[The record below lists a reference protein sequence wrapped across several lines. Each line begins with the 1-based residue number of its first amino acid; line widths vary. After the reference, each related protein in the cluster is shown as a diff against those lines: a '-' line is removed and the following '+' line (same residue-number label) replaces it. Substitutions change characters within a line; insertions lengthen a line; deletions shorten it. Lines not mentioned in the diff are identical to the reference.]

1 MNNKY
6 GADDALQHPS
16 CVAALT
22 ASLTS
27 PRVTTRKLVSEVLTF
42 LCHWDRPNGHSMVL
56 AALDQIKNYEG
67 ETGRFDAWLRI
78 VEVTIDGRGKLG
90 SLVGAS
96 EEVKSGGIGMENLL
110 MEYALAT
117 LFLINSLAQGADDVA
132 VRVHIR
138 AQFKGCGFARIASK
152 MRQIKYEL
160 IDKQIERYEE
170 DSQVDYEDLFE
181 RDGQSMIEG
190 QEGEVK
196 DLNDPVAIVEAINI
210 KIQGSRTQDYFIS
223 ALHHL
228 LLIKDDTGD
237 DRLRLFQLIDAIL
250 GHVVMD
256 RRMPD
261 MDLKASLNFSIQGI
275 LDKLKLDSEVT
286 NYMEEAVLARQA
298 AEAAI
303 AERDAMA
310 EQVAMGADGLIKK
323 LKEQIEEQDR
333 ALEMQRRRNEGLES
347 ELNELQRS
355 HMQQMQRNELETREL
370 YLMLREAED
379 AASAAEVEKTSGL
392 PNTSGNKSK
401 HPSIGILDRQRLME
415 KLEMQL
421 ERKKAE
427 FKLEG
432 KQWQQL
438 IPPSDKLRSLREQ
451 MDAVQSEARNLEQMQ
466 WEERVKQNGFGLTRT
481 RGVVRRLSS
490 APALDRR
497 NRRSRASI
505 ADRDSLLEEEAGSE
519 LDSET
524 GEKAVFINEKPVII
538 NFMRPKASGANKNLM
553 SELRGKVPKLNASDD
568 EMADGD
574 DELPKKKGTAEDSA
588 EEDDGVTIGSSR
600 PSVGSDAPKTPI
612 DEPLAGA
619 VGEEKSLLAG
629 FGGPPPPPPPP
640 ASSSVLPGFG
650 GPPPPSPPILAGFS
664 GPQPPP
670 PPPLLA
676 GFSNALPPP
685 SPLIPGFG
693 GPPPPLP
700 PLLPGFGGSPPPL
713 PGFGGPPAP
722 SPPSMPG
729 FSSSAPPPPSLPGF
743 GSAAPPPPSLPG
755 FGSAAP
761 PPPTMPGFGG
771 GPPPPPPP
779 SGFSFGGP
787 APPPPPPPFPG
798 APSGGWL
805 QNRGGIPAAPGI
817 SLIGGPR
824 PKKKLKPMHW
834 EKLDVSEYT
843 MWATRKDGKEKL
855 YTELQAK
862 GVLDEIERMFV
873 FKESK
878 LATGKK
884 TGNEKKQFISSEVQK
899 SFRKYARIQ
908 CIIFRG

>member
-6 GADDALQHPS
+6 GADDALQHQS

-42 LCHWDRPNGHSMVL
+42 LCHWDRPHGHSMVL

-152 MRQIKYEL
+152 MRQFKYEL

-181 RDGQSMIEG
+181 RDGQSMMEG

-196 DLNDPVAIVEAINI
+196 DLNDPISIVEAINT

-250 GHVVMD
+250 GYVVMD

-303 AERDAMA
+303 AERDTMA

-379 AASAAEVEKTSGL
+379 AATAAEVEKTTGL
-392 PNTSGNKSK
+392 PNTSGHRVSSK

-451 MDAVQSEARNLEQMQ
+451 MDAVQAEARNLEQLQ
-466 WEERVKQNGFGLTRT
+466 WEERAKQNGFGLTRT

-490 APALDRR
+490 APVLDRR

-519 LDSET
+519 LDSEA
-524 GEKAVFINEKPVII
+524 GEKAVIINEKPVII
-538 NFMRPKASGANKNLM
+538 NFMRPKAGANKNLM
-553 SELRGKVPKLNASDD
+553 SELRDKVTKLNASDD

-574 DELPKKKGTAEDSA
+574 DELPKTKGTAEDSA

-600 PSVGSDAPKTPI
+600 PSVGSDAPKTPT
-612 DEPLAGA
+612 DELLAGT
-619 VGEEKSLLAG
+619 VGEGKSLLAG

-640 ASSSVLPGFG
+640 LATSSELPGFSGPPPPPPPTLLAGFGGTAPSLPGFGGPPPPPPPSLPGFG
-650 GPPPPSPPILAGFS
+650 GPPPPSL
-664 GPQPPP
+664 
-670 PPPLLA
+670 
-676 GFSNALPPP
+676 
-685 SPLIPGFG
+685 PGFG
-693 GPPPPLP
+693 GPPPP
-700 PLLPGFGGSPPPL
+700 PPP
-713 PGFGGPPAP
+713 
-722 SPPSMPG
+722 SIPG
-729 FSSSAPPPPSLPGF
+729 FSSSAPPPPPLPGF
-743 GSAAPPPPSLPG
+743 GSAAPPPPP
-755 FGSAAP
+755 
-761 PPPTMPGFGG
+761 MPGFGE
-771 GPPPPPPP
+771 GPPPPSPP
-779 SGFSFGGP
+779 GFSFGGP
-787 APPPPPPPFPG
+787 GAPPPPPPPFLG
-798 APSGGWL
+798 ASSGGWL
-805 QNRGGIPAAPGI
+805 QNRGSVPAAPGI

-834 EKLDVSEYT
+834 EKLDVAEYT

-878 LATGKK
+878 LTTGKK
-884 TGNEKKQFISSEVQK
+884 PGNEKKQLISNEVQK
-899 SFRKYARIQ
+899 SFRKCTRVK
-908 CIIFRG
+908 CITFRG

>member
-56 AALDQIKNYEG
+56 ASLDQIKNYEG

-138 AQFKGCGFARIASK
+138 AQFKGCGFARIAIK
-152 MRQIKYEL
+152 MKHFKYEL

-181 RDGQSMIEG
+181 RDGQSMMEG

-196 DLNDPVAIVEAINI
+196 DPNDPVSIVEAINT

-303 AERDAMA
+303 SERDAMA

-379 AASAAEVEKTSGL
+379 AATAAEVEKPSGL
-392 PNTSGNKSK
+392 PNTSGNKSMSK

-451 MDAVQSEARNLEQMQ
+451 MDAVQSEARNLEQLQ

-481 RGVVRRLSS
+481 RGVGKRLSS
-490 APALDRR
+490 APVLGRGS
-497 NRRSRASI
+497 RRSRASI
-505 ADRDSLLEEEAGSE
+505 ADRDSLLEEDEAGSE
-519 LDSET
+519 LDSEA
-524 GEKAVFINEKPVII
+524 GEKGVFINEKPVFIS
-538 NFMRPKASGANKNLM
+538 FLRPKVSGANKSLM
-553 SELRGKVPKLNASDD
+553 SELRGKVTRLNASDD

-574 DELPKKKGTAEDSA
+574 DELPKKKRAAEDSA

-600 PSVGSDAPKTPI
+600 PSVGSDAPKTPT
-612 DEPLAGA
+612 DEPLAGI
-619 VGEEKSLLAG
+619 VGEGKPLLAGFGSPPPPPPPALSSVLPGFSGSPPPPPLPALAG
-629 FGGPPPPPPPP
+629 FGGPPPPPPPLLAGFGVAPPP
-640 ASSSVLPGFG
+640 APSLPGFG
-650 GPPPPSPPILAGFS
+650 GPPPP
-664 GPQPPP
+664 
-670 PPPLLA
+670 
-676 GFSNALPPP
+676 PP
-685 SPLIPGFG
+685 SSLPGFG
-693 GPPPPLP
+693 GPPPP
-700 PLLPGFGGSPPPL
+700 PPPSL
-713 PGFGGPPAP
+713 PGFGGPPP
-722 SPPSMPG
+722 PPPPPPSIPG
-729 FSSSAPPPPSLPGF
+729 FSSSAPPPPPIPGF
-743 GSAAPPPPSLPG
+743 GSVAPL
-755 FGSAAP
+755 
-761 PPPTMPGFGG
+761 PPTMPGFGG
-771 GPPPPPPP
+771 GPPPPPPD
-779 SGFSFGGP
+779 FSFGGP
-787 APPPPPPPFPG
+787 AAPPPPPPPPFPG
-798 APSGGWL
+798 TSSGGWL
-805 QNRGGIPAAPGI
+805 QNRGGVPAAPGI

-834 EKLDVSEYT
+834 EKLDVAEYT

-873 FKESK
+873 FKESRF
-878 LATGKK
+878 ATGKK
-884 TGNEKKQFISSEVQK
+884 TGNEKKQLISSEVQK
-899 SFRKYARIQ
+899 SFRKYTQ
-908 CIIFRG
+908 VYLCYL